1 MRYLASL
8 LMVFAV
14 GCGDAEKSDSHDP
27 ERDAAAAGSHGHAPK
42 MGGTL
47 VDLDHLVQVEFVL
60 DPEAG
65 RLTAHIWNGH
75 VESAVKIAQGTID
88 VTVRLDGG
96 RLVTVSLEAQAS
108 ELSGDT
114 VGNSSRF
121 SGVEGKLKGRE
132 RVEGMIEKLEARGQT
147 WTKVEFRAGKDEK

>member
-1 MRYLASL
+1 MRYLAGL
-8 LMVFAV
+8 LMVVFAV
-14 GCGDAEKSDSHDP
+14 GCGDAEEGDRHDP
-27 ERDAAAAGSHGHAPK
+27 AVAGSHGHTPK

-60 DPEAG
+60 DPGAG

-75 VESAVKIAQGTID
+75 VESAVKIAQETID

-96 RLVTVSLEAQAS
+96 RLVMVALEAQTS
-108 ELSGDT
+108 ELSGDRI
-114 VGNSSRF
+114 GNSSRF
-121 SGVEGKLKGRE
+121 SGVEGRLKGRE
-132 RVEGMIEKLEARGQT
+132 GIEGMIEKLEAKGRT